1 MSKPSAPAGIRGWDS
16 LKIQLALAS
25 TAMFVVVVLL
35 LTSTQV
41 YLIRQSL
48 RATMGTEQTSLVNR
62 EAAEIDDKLGLRRAT
77 LTRAAA
83 NVTPESLESAD
94 QARQKLAELK
104 PLLALFDDIL
114 LLSATGRVLADLPVV
129 PQRVNRDFS
138 RIDFIVRVLAT
149 GKPVISAPLLGV
161 TTRQPLIVIAVP
173 ILGADGKVIGMLNGT
188 IDLLRPNFLGGLA
201 NAKIGKTGYFY
212 ILTKEARPI
221 VVIHPRQDSIL
232 GAAPGPAE
240 NPSTARALAG
250 FEGTLEG
257 TNSAGMRGLFSYK
270 SLTEVNW
277 LLAAVLPAD
286 EAFGQIG
293 EIETKIRNAMLFISL
308 LLAPLIWW
316 VAYRRLRPLEAL
328 RANIQELRREPHR
341 AGELEV
347 QSRDEIGA
355 LTQEF
360 NDLIRER
367 RIATDALIASEERFR
382 TITDNLPVLVGYVD
396 RDLRYRFNNL
406 AYEEWFGV
414 DRDALI
420 GLTMRELLE

>member
-1 MSKPSAPAGIRGWDS
+1 M
-16 LKIQLALAS
+16 
-25 TAMFVVVVLL
+25 
-35 LTSTQV
+35 
-41 YLIRQSL
+41 
-48 RATMGTEQTSLVNR
+48 
-62 EAAEIDDKLGLRRAT
+62 
-77 LTRAAA
+77 
-83 NVTPESLESAD
+83 
-94 QARQKLAELK
+94 
-104 PLLALFDDIL
+104 
-114 LLSATGRVLADLPVV
+114 LADLPVV

-293 EIETKIRNAMLFISL
+293 ETVRCNQRYERDQERRARKRPTSCIESNRPPTSPQERAKAGSVSILPNVEVSRSKKGADR
-308 LLAPLIWW
+308 APHETCLRRGSRL
-316 VAYRRLRPLEAL
+316 RRL
-328 RANIQELRREPHR
+328 
-341 AGELEV
+341 V
-347 QSRDEIGA
+347 
-355 LTQEF
+355 
-360 NDLIRER
+360 R
-367 RIATDALIASEERFR
+367 RICQ
-382 TITDNLPVLVGYVD
+382 
-396 RDLRYRFNNL
+396 
-406 AYEEWFGV
+406 
-414 DRDALI
+414 
-420 GLTMRELLE
+420 